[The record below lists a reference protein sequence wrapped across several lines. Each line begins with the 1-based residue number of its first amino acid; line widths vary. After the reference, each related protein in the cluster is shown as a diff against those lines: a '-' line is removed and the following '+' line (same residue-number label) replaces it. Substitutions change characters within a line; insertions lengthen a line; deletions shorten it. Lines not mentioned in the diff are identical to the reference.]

1 MGPGGVALASYRAAI
16 GTFNGGRAG
25 RHSPHLDGGGP
36 SSRPLLVILLLFL
49 LLRAESLP
57 THGDVER
64 NPGPDVDRKA
74 TSDTAHDARLRRSN
88 VTQETQ
94 TIAGTSGNA
103 VTRILPDNVSMRER
117 RSDQCPLCKATFRDQ
132 THLWR
137 HINLEHITRRVF
149 PPIDFLNSCGR
160 LLCSE
165 PSCSFAYSDRYHTC
179 RRSVGPNERCSG
191 LLINPALVVSA
202 RDISRVNSSRAPD
215 TRGNFSEGLD
225 SSGTSLQMPGGGPSS
240 PVQPQLSS
248 STPRSD
254 GPSSAGRR
262 LSGLNPSASASSENV
277 ASQNPLPTFAGD
289 SALAAVAAAATRSN
303 QESSGDEHA
312 FQAIMDEIVTLPVG
326 TVAHV
331 PRAARTILASVLAD
345 CLRAARNEGLWGF
358 VRLMLL
364 AKATLRSPPRGGRK
378 KRYAVGAS
386 IVARLKRWQQ
396 GDLVALWQEARAE
409 GKHRGN
415 RSGTELSKTNASRA
429 LRLAAEGR
437 FRDAM
442 RALGSHGSALST
454 DPAALEE
461 MQRRHPQSEL
471 PSPSEDVPT
480 PLLVDQEQ
488 VLSALR
494 SFRRGSSPGG
504 SKLRIQHLLDAIS
517 GTTAPAAVECQA
529 ELTRFVNT
537 LLSGRT
543 DQRISPWL
551 VGAPLTAL
559 KKPAGGLRPVAV
571 GEVLRRLVSRLAC
584 SAVRHRL
591 PDLLLPYGQVGVGIR
606 GGLEAAVHSL
616 RSFLEDH
623 GGNEELCL
631 LKIDMKNAFNECS
644 RHAFLR
650 RTRLAAPELFGWV
663 HWCYHSPGE
672 LRFGAHRVISSSGVQ
687 QGDPLGPL
695 LFSLGLLELLDGVLD
710 LKDLSLK
717 LWYLDDGTLVGP
729 RRVVRRVLDTILEK
743 GPQLGLVVNLA
754 KCEVF
759 WPSGDQDFPELPS
772 EIKRISDDDAGL
784 ELLGSPVVGTE
795 DFFDRVVGQRVEKV
809 LRLQDHL
816 TDLENPQV
824 ALHLLRSCVSICKIN
839 HLLRTVPL
847 EFASEQWTHFDNG
860 LRLSLGRITHTSVPD
875 QAWVQATLPCRMGGL
890 GLRESR
896 ATQKAAFLGSC
907 NFSRPLCHRLLEELQ
922 EIGTPLVGE
931 EAARTALL
939 EEGLDLNN
947 VDLGNAGQHDLQV
960 VIDAARLQVLHTNS
974 TLRDRARLTACAAP
988 HAASW
993 LRANPSSITWPHHV
1007 ATWVCLSCSF
1017 VARHP
1022 CLLVV
1027 HPVSMSTDH
1036 RPNGRSPPGVWSW
1049 PPPYPPPWCS
1059 PSCALPCPTDWPPRS
1074 SNWAALRKWPATA
1087 PRRRF
1092 PPVVSQWKTRLFR
1105 RHSAQHSTASVLV
1118 AGSWTSRICRR
1129 GWRGCKSPDQLHAT
1143 AVEES
1148 GGEFYLIVVESF
1160 GVWAPCSLM
1169 TLREIASRAT
1179 TYTGLPR
1186 HRALTNLMQQLS
1198 VVLWRFNA
1206 RLLRSQLDLSDD
1218 VSGWDLAG

>member
-1 MGPGGVALASYRAAI
+1 
-16 GTFNGGRAG
+16 
-25 RHSPHLDGGGP
+25 
-36 SSRPLLVILLLFL
+36 
-49 LLRAESLP
+49 
-57 THGDVER
+57 
-64 NPGPDVDRKA
+64 
-74 TSDTAHDARLRRSN
+74 
-88 VTQETQ
+88 
-94 TIAGTSGNA
+94 
-103 VTRILPDNVSMRER
+103 
-117 RSDQCPLCKATFRDQ
+117 
-132 THLWR
+132 
-137 HINLEHITRRVF
+137 
-149 PPIDFLNSCGR
+149 
-160 LLCSE
+160 
-165 PSCSFAYSDRYHTC
+165 
-179 RRSVGPNERCSG
+179 
-191 LLINPALVVSA
+191 
-202 RDISRVNSSRAPD
+202 
-215 TRGNFSEGLD
+215 
-225 SSGTSLQMPGGGPSS
+225 
-240 PVQPQLSS
+240 
-248 STPRSD
+248 
-254 GPSSAGRR
+254 
-262 LSGLNPSASASSENV
+262 
-277 ASQNPLPTFAGD
+277 
-289 SALAAVAAAATRSN
+289 
-303 QESSGDEHA
+303 
-312 FQAIMDEIVTLPVG
+312 
-326 TVAHV
+326 
-331 PRAARTILASVLAD
+331 
-345 CLRAARNEGLWGF
+345 
-358 VRLMLL
+358 MLL

-396 GDLVALWQEARAE
+396 GDLVALWQDARAE

-415 RSGTELSKTNASRA
+415 SSGTELSKTNTSRA

-442 RALGSHGSALST
+442 RPLGSHGSALST

-461 MQRRHPQSEL
+461 MQRGHPQSEL

-543 DQRISPWL
+543 DQRLSPWL

-606 GGLEAAVHSL
+606 GSLEAAVHSL

-695 LFSLGLLELLDGVLD
+695 LFSLGLLELLDGVPD

-754 KCEVF
+754 KCELF

-784 ELLGSPVVGTE
+784 ELRSPVVGTE

-824 ALHLLRSCVSICKIN
+824 ALHLLCSCVSICKIN

-960 VIDAARLQVLHTNS
+960 IIDAAHLQVLHTNS

-988 HAASW
+988 HASAW
-993 LRANPSSITWPHHV
+993 LRAIPAPSLGLTMSRHEFVLAVRLWLGIPVFSSYIRCPCRQIIDPMGDHLLGCGHGPLRIRRHDALRHV
-1007 ATWVCLSCSF
+1007 LYHA
-1017 VARHP
+1017 
-1022 CLLVV
+1022 LLI
-1027 HPVSMSTDH
+1027 DH
-1036 RPNGRSPPGVWSW
+1036 PGVRIEQRCASDRQLR
-1049 PPPYPPPWCS
+1049 PGDVFH
-1059 PSCALPCPTDWPPRS
+1059 PSFCNGKPGYFDVTVRNTLQPAFLLRGAERAGF
-1074 SNWAALRKWPATA
+1074 AAEAG
-1087 PRRRF
+1087 
-1092 PPVVSQWKTRLFR
+1092 
-1105 RHSAQHSTASVLV
+1105 V
-1118 AGSWTSRICRR
+1118 AA
-1129 GWRGCKSPDQLHAT
+1129 KDQLHAT

-1148 GGEFYLIVVESF
+1148 GGEFYPIVVESF
-1160 GVWAPCSLM
+1160 GVWAPCSLI
-1169 TLREIASRAT
+1169 TLRDIASRAT

-1198 VVLWRFNA
+1198 VVLWRYNA